1 MDERVD
7 SQSEYDENGP
17 PDATGGLRASLAAL
31 PGLLPDGRTTL
42 GQLLGGLG
50 DHQAALVL
58 LVFSLPAIIPTPGLP
73 AGMIF
78 GTALALLSLQ
88 LVAGSPHFSLPDR
101 LSRIHVSRTLITRM
115 AAGGEHMLSRYG
127 RWLKPRVHGLTRA
140 VRSLGLV
147 VFLMAVLIALP
158 IPFGNVLP
166 GLSVFFIALGLAE
179 RDGAAIGLG
188 LVLAVL
194 SVLFSALM
202 LLGGWWLISQWFYG

>member
-1 MDERVD
+1 MEERVKPEYE
-7 SQSEYDENGP
+7 SEEDGP
-17 PDATGGLRASLAAL
+17 SDATGGLRASLAAL

-42 GQLLGGLG
+42 GHLLSGLG

-73 AGMIF
+73 AGLIF

-88 LVAGSPHFSLPDR
+88 LVGGFPHFSLPER
-101 LSRIHVSRTLITRM
+101 ISRIHVSRGLITRM
-115 AAGGEHMLSRYG
+115 AVGGEHMLSRVD
-127 RWLKPRVHGLTRA
+127 RWLRPRFRGLAGA
-140 VRSLGLV
+140 VRPLGLV

-166 GLSVFFIALGLAE
+166 GLSVLFIALGLAE
-179 RDGAAIGLG
+179 RDGAAVGLG
-188 LVLAVL
+188 LALAVL

-202 LLGGWWLISQWFYG
+202 LLGGWWLVSQWFYG